1 MGCSQGIEMP
11 SRAAIYLSRIT
22 LTLVCLVAAANCA
35 RAQEAQWQ
43 TAIQKTG
50 CFTDRL
56 STAALVLIASAWDE
70 RPLPKLFADAAQTA
84 ALSKL
89 TGPDSSKV
97 TPQQL
102 TQTLGQVLKAA
113 GAALERLNADSRA
126 YGAALCPVLYV
137 QAGADFR
144 QTLNVQ
150 TTPPPQP
157 YLSLAEF
164 ALTAQGCT
172 ASSEDPGSF
181 AERSA
186 AAWQKAAANLRWQPK
201 DAKRPSVGETVRL
214 LAEPLRSDLCEPS
227 FTGQSIGGAG
237 ALLALARL
245 YAPDPKAG
253 CGGDARPADLAAI
266 AEIVRAEPEAFGDFP
281 EYGPTERCP
290 VRERL
295 LYDMYR
301 RAKRGE
307 LDASAVAKAHLAA
320 LGYLKSDKPEQV
332 EDGVSTDW
340 VQATLTKSEYNVS
353 IRQIPTLTR
362 LGELVA
368 RDDKALAM
376 ALDAANPFGQTQ
388 LGITLTE
395 GLSDAGKK
403 PDRGV
408 RLFEAAA
415 AADSSFALL
424 RVAQAYEQG
433 YGVPADPVRAVAS
446 YTRLANLEQPA
457 GLLALAR
464 IYEDGQLVARD
475 LVESGK
481 WYRALLATLRSKP
494 PSGGDGDHS
503 QQQID
508 WTDAIADALQDR
520 LLAGAEFLSSPEGR
534 QTVLEAARKH
544 PKLVAALGDASSCV
558 DCGAAIDLRAAA
570 EWYRIGIGVGSANEN
585 VTEIKLRLARLLL
598 ANPAL
603 SNAPDE
609 AITLLQAAA
618 ESSSLAANLLPY
630 VTAKPG
636 AADDD
641 LVARVAAQLGPDTC
655 KVSDEEFN
663 EGCIQFAHLLAT
675 GGLDIRLVKVGFDH
689 LKTVSDQIL
698 ARTPLPESIAGVV
711 AFADVLAF
719 YGDFE
724 GARAVLNRAT
734 GGLTSGEAYKARNA
748 VIRRLINTRPSAA
761 NPRISA
767 LRGLLDTLTAKGDS
781 DARMFRQILSGQA
794 ASAPDKLDEP
804 ISYDSAVSEYH
815 TQLARGGISRG
826 VAAAARRLSEAE
838 QQRSNPAGAIRLEL
852 EALNTEIELENAAG
866 IFTGP
871 LPAALARVCLY
882 SKASRRI
889 FDLGSTDVA
898 LVLAKT
904 AVNEL
909 QDVRRGVRELPERL
923 QLCFTDVVSDHYRWL
938 ADLFIR
944 QGRPAIAERVLG
956 FLKDFETFQFLDRD
970 RRFQGAALDQLP
982 LSNEELKAQ
991 KAIAEIRI
999 PVAVLGPRQRELQM
1013 LRSRSNLTAAQQQ
1026 ELEAVETE
1034 LRAYAAKS
1042 SELVEQLK
1050 TAAKTA
1056 GGPDTEAR
1064 LTSLG
1069 SIQSRLRV
1077 ELQAHAVALHYVVL
1091 PTRMHIILTLPVG
1104 IQLTHTWD
1112 RLDDQPFDEN
1122 ALNKKI
1128 DLFRTLLQKPVRNPV
1143 PLAQEFYD
1151 LLIGPFAKEIAAS
1164 GAHTLLVSLD
1174 RKLRYVPVA
1183 ALHDGKSYLVQSF
1196 QSVAMTETISAG
1208 REVSANASMSAF
1220 GTTREYPG
1228 FPMLPAAKFE
1238 VDGLIKN
1245 ERGEGIFKG
1254 REFLDV
1260 RFNRQSLSDG
1270 MLFGRAGQ
1278 AELGMVHI
1286 ASHFNLGK
1294 TNAASFLLL
1303 GDGGRL
1309 SIKDIQDNMGAR
1321 REFDFGDVDLL
1332 TLSACETAYAAA
1344 GADGRE
1350 FESFATAVQREGV
1363 RAVVGSLWRI
1373 ADRAS
1378 ALFMHLFYK
1387 NATARKLPRDAALA
1401 ETQRAFIKGDP
1412 AIFGE
1417 GARPS
1422 VGGTARDRAQ
1432 PRAPDYTH
1440 PYFWAP
1446 FILMQGIRN
1455 G

>member
-1 MGCSQGIEMP
+1 MS
-11 SRAAIYLSRIT
+11 SRAAIYLSGIT
-22 LTLVCLVAAANCA
+22 LTLVCLVAGANGA

-56 STAALVLIASAWDE
+56 STAALVLIASTWDE
-70 RPLPKLFADAAQTA
+70 RPLPKLFTDAGQKA

-89 TGPDSSKV
+89 TESDASDKV
-97 TPQQL
+97 TPGQL
-102 TQTLGQVLKAA
+102 TQALGPLLKAT
-113 GAALERLNADSRA
+113 GAAIERLNADSRA

-137 QAGADFR
+137 QAGADFL
-144 QTLNVQ
+144 QTLNSHVQ
-150 TTPPPQP
+150 TTPPSQP

-164 ALTAQGCT
+164 ALSAQGCT
-172 ASSEDPGSF
+172 TSSDDPGSF
-181 AERSA
+181 SETSA
-186 AAWQKAAANLRWQPK
+186 AAWQKAAANLRWQPR
-201 DAKRPSVGETVRL
+201 DAKRPSAGETARL
-214 LAEPLRSDLCEPS
+214 LAEPLRSDLCEAS
-227 FTGQSIGGAG
+227 FTGKPIGGAG

-253 CGGDARPADLAAI
+253 CGADAKPADLAVI
-266 AEIVRAEPEAFGDFP
+266 AEIVRTEPEAFGDFP

-307 LDASAVAKAHLAA
+307 LEASAVAKAHLAS
-320 LGYLKSDKPEQV
+320 LGYLKTDNKPDQV
-332 EDGVSTDW
+332 EDGVSADW
-340 VQATLTKSEYNVS
+340 SQATLTKSDFNVS

-368 RDDKALAM
+368 NDDKALAM
-376 ALDAANPFGQTQ
+376 ALDAANAFGQTQ

-403 PDRGV
+403 PERGI
-408 RLFEAAA
+408 RLFEAAVA
-415 AADSSFALL
+415 AGDSGFALL

-433 YGVPADPVRAVAS
+433 YGVPADPTRAVAS
-446 YTRLANLEQPA
+446 YTRLADLGQPA

-464 IYEDGQLVARD
+464 IYEDGQLVPRD
-475 LVESGK
+475 LTASGK
-481 WYRALLATLRSKP
+481 WYRALLAMLQSKP
-494 PSGGDGDHS
+494 PPKEGDNDS
-503 QQQID
+503 AQQID
-508 WTDAIADALQDR
+508 WVDSIADALQDR
-520 LLAGAEFLSSPEGR
+520 LLAGADFLSSPEGF
-534 QTVLEAARKH
+534 QTVREAARKH
-544 PKLVAALGDASSCV
+544 PKLAAALGDAFSCV
-558 DCGAAIDLRAAA
+558 DCGAAIELKTAAD
-570 EWYRIGIGVGSANEN
+570 WYRIGGGSDAANQN
-585 VTEIKLRLARLLL
+585 VPDIKLRLARLLL
-598 ANPAL
+598 ARPEL

-609 AITLLQAAA
+609 AITLLKAAA
-618 ESSSLAANLLPY
+618 EGNALASNLLPY
-630 VTAKPG
+630 ITAKPN
-636 AADDD
+636 ATDED
-641 LVARVAAQLGPDTC
+641 LVALVAAKLGSDTC
-655 KVSDEEFN
+655 KVSDEESN
-663 EGCIQFAHLLAT
+663 EDCTQFAHLLAT
-675 GGLDIRLVKVGFDH
+675 GGLDIKLVKVGFDY
-689 LKTVSDQIL
+689 LKSASDQAL
-698 ARTPLPESIAGVV
+698 ARKTQRWSLPEEAV

-724 GARAVLNRAT
+724 GARAVLTRVT
-734 GGLTSGEAYKARNA
+734 GILTGKEAYKARNA
-748 VIRRLINTRPSAA
+748 VIRRLINTRPSPA
-761 NPRISA
+761 NPRIGA
-767 LRGLLDTLTAKGDS
+767 LKGLLDTLAAKDDS
-781 DARMFRQILSGQA
+781 DARMFRQLL
-794 ASAPDKLDEP
+794 SAPVAAGPGKLDEP
-804 ISYDSAVSEYH
+804 VSYDSAAAEYH
-815 TQLARGGISRG
+815 AQLARGGISRG
-826 VAAAARRLSEAE
+826 MAAAARRLSEAE
-838 QQRSNPAGAIRLEL
+838 ERRNNPANAIRLEL

-882 SKASRRI
+882 SKTSRRI
-889 FDLGSTDVA
+889 FDLGSIDVA

-909 QDVRRGVRELPERL
+909 QDVRRALRELPEQL

-938 ADLFIR
+938 ADLFIH

-956 FLKDFETFQFLDRD
+956 FLKDFEAFQFLDRD

-982 LSNEELKAQ
+982 LSNEELQAQ

-999 PVAVLGPRQRELQM
+999 PVAVLGLRQRELQM
-1013 LRSRSNLTAAQQQ
+1013 RRSDSNLTAAERQ
-1026 ELEAVETE
+1026 ELETVEKE

-1042 SELVEQLK
+1042 SEVVEQLK

-1056 GGPDTEAR
+1056 GEPDSEAR
-1064 LTSLG
+1064 LASLG

-1077 ELQAHAVALHYVVL
+1077 ELQSKAVALHYVVL

-1104 IQLTHTWD
+1104 AQLTHTWD
-1112 RLDDQPFDEN
+1112 RLDDRPFDEK

-1128 DLFRTLLQKPVRNPV
+1128 ADFRALLQKPARDPV

-1174 RKLRYVPVA
+1174 RKLRYIPIA

-1196 QSVAMTETISAG
+1196 QSVAMTETIPAAREASADV
-1208 REVSANASMSAF
+1208 RMSAF

-1228 FPMLPAAKFE
+1228 FAMLPAAQFE
-1238 VDGLIKN
+1238 VDGLIMN
-1245 ERGEGIFKG
+1245 ERGQGIFKG
-1254 REFLDV
+1254 REFLDLK
-1260 RFNRQSLSDG
+1260 FNRQSLSDG

-1278 AELGMVHI
+1278 ADLGMVHI

-1309 SIKDIQDNMGAR
+1309 SIKDIQDNMGAN

-1332 TLSACETAYAAA
+1332 TLSACETAYADE
-1344 GADGRE
+1344 GSDGRE
-1350 FESFATAVQREGV
+1350 LESFATAVQREGV
-1363 RAVVGSLWRI
+1363 RTVVGTLWPI

-1378 ALFMHLFYK
+1378 ALFVHLFYK
-1387 NATARKLPRDAALA
+1387 NAVARKLPRDAALA
-1401 ETQRAFIKGDP
+1401 EAQRAFIKGDAAVFGDDAKPP
-1412 AIFGE
+1412 AA
-1417 GARPS
+1417 GAAP
-1422 VGGTARDRAQ
+1422 GQAP
-1432 PRAPDYTH
+1432 PRAADYSH
-1440 PYFWAP
+1440 PKYWAP
-1446 FILMQGIRN
+1446 FIIMQGIRK